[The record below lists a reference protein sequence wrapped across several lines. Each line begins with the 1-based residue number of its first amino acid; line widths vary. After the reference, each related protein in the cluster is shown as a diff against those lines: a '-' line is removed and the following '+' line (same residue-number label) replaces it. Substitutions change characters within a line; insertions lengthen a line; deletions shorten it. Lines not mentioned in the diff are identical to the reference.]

1 MHSIHSIATT
11 LSKRPSSLLGW
22 SHSLLAWSLLCN
34 NCPLKIHLPYNSQG
48 VLLENIKIMSLTWL
62 KFSSDLIS
70 FKCQTYK
77 IYKIPTIAWT
87 AVYLLLQTSILSLLL
102 CSSSVKL
109 HSLPGTCQS
118 LSLLRS
124 LQLLFSLWSNLFST
138 PAGWLL
144 PSGVSSN
151 IFKRSSS
158 QIVVLNPYHISKLP
172 RKLIKT
178 SADGVPLLLLLLLG
192 RFSHVRLCDP
202 IDGSPPGSP
211 VPGILQARTL
221 E

>member
-1 MHSIHSIATT
+1 MHSVHSIATT
-11 LSKRPSSLLGW
+11 LSKRPSSLLAW
-22 SHSLLAWSLLCN
+22 SHSLLTWSLLCN
-34 NCPLKIHLPYNSQG
+34 NCPLKLHLPYNSQG

-87 AVYLLLQTSILSLLL
+87 AVYLLLHTHSLLLLL
-102 CSSSVKL
+102 CSSSVTL

-138 PAGWLL
+138 SAGWLL
-144 PSGVSSN
+144 PSGLSSN
-151 IFKRSSS
+151 IFFKRSSS
-158 QIVVLNPYHISKLP
+158 KTVVLNPNHISKLP
-172 RKLIKT
+172 RKLIKLQLM
-178 SADGVPLLLLLLLG
+178 G
-192 RFSHVRLCDP
+192 SHY
-202 IDGSPPGSP
+202 
-211 VPGILQARTL
+211 
-221 E
+221 